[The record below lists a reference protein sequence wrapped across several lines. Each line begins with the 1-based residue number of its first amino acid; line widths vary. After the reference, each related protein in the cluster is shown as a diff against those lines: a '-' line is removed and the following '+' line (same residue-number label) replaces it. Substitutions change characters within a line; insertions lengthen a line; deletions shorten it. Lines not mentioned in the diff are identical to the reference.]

1 MMSRWNRFLLV
12 LLWFVTVVGGGYHGV
27 QTYDVGTPDP
37 ISKKYLYLPV
47 DAEKHPP
54 HKIGSLMDIYRHQII
69 NIVSGVEGKNWNLLT
84 KDDFAIIKKGYLF
97 AMLLTLERD
106 DARSPLA
113 EFKRRDFPAYQQI
126 AWRIGSIRRS
136 VHRLTDIWMRHRRT
150 RELKWRGKLD
160 HIDRRSLYAQPG
172 EQINLE
178 STLLTAFRKTKV
190 FPDTPYEKACNARR
204 VWLLKWIFIMSFMM
218 FLFRLLLQVS
228 DRRLYLRLNW
238 PELVLAT
245 IPGYSLYN
253 ICIGKNDPRERYLQ
267 RVSERKHHE
276 RMNQRQ
282 LDWFIE
288 EIQARR
294 RERRREIGH
303 IIMQFQVA
311 VSGLTL
317 AAAPVAAKAP
327 SAPGKT
333 PKPAP
338 IPAKPLGSQRKAPTK
353 KSSQKKKGGKK
364 RKAEHADG
372 RKRIAVDGVLR
383 KPDIKDQPAKVQQCP
398 AAKDPSVQE
407 HTLPSDQT
415 RCDTSQRKAAHI
427 KRKQKKL
434 VTQLSGFS
442 MLTFNPERPDP
453 DDPTKKVGASTGVFV
468 RSDFKGF
475 PNAGDIGF
483 QLTLA
488 FSPGILI
495 GGAGITANL
504 HKGDGLFVATSVL
517 LRGKLFLPTQQEA
530 GLTGMWDIQP
540 QLVVVKSFAK
550 QQKFLFLLNI
560 WLTGDAPSQDV
571 SGSTTDGMF
580 KAAYLHLSRFTLW
593 KHFVIGIDSEGSFN
607 TRGDPTN
614 YWQAGLSLGY
624 AYKWVTFVAVLNA
637 YTDTRGWWGVRP
649 VFYVQFR
656 P

>member
-1 MMSRWNRFLLV
+1 MMSFLNRIFLVV
-12 LLWFVTVVGGGYHGV
+12 LWGVTVLGGALYGHII
-27 QTYDVGTPDP
+27 YDVGTPDP
-37 ISKKYLYLPV
+37 VSESYLYLPI
-47 DAEKHPP
+47 DAKKHPP
-54 HKIGSLMDIYRHQII
+54 EKLAVWLDDCRHQVVT
-69 NIVSGVEGKNWNLLT
+69 IVSGVEGKHWDLITN
-84 KDDFAIIKKGYLF
+84 DGFAVIKKCYLA
-97 AMLLTLERD
+97 AMYITLERGD
-106 DARSPLA
+106 SRSPVYK
-113 EFKRRDFPAYQQI
+113 FKQRNLQAYQGL
-126 AWRIGSIRRS
+126 AWRIGAVRRS
-136 VHRLTDIWMRHRRT
+136 VHRLTDIWIRYRRT

-172 EQINLE
+172 DKINLE
-178 STLLTAFRKTKV
+178 STLMGMFKKTKIL
-190 FPDTPYEKACNARR
+190 PDTPYQKACAARSWW
-204 VWLLKWIFIMSFMM
+204 VMKWLLIMSFMM
-218 FLFRLLLQVS
+218 FLFRLLLQIS

-238 PELVLAT
+238 PELIFAT
-245 IPGYSLYN
+245 VPGYSLYN
-253 ICIGKNDPRERYLQ
+253 ICIAENDPRERYLQ
-267 RVSERKHHE
+267 RVSERKHYN
-276 RMNQRQ
+276 RMSNYE
-282 LDWFIE
+282 LNALIE
-288 EIQARR
+288 EIQAKR

-303 IIMQFQVA
+303 IVMQFQVA
-311 VSGLTL
+311 ISGLTF
-317 AAAPVAAKAP
+317 AAAPAAAKVP
-327 SAPGKT
+327 SAPGKA

-338 IPAKPLGSQRKAPTK
+338 IPAKPFGSKRKAPTK
-353 KSSQKKKGGKK
+353 KSSQKKKGGNK
-364 RKAEHADG
+364 RKVEHGDG
-372 RKRIAVDGVLR
+372 RKRIAVDGIQS
-383 KPDIKDQPAKVQQCP
+383 KPDINDQPAKVQLCP
-398 AAKDPSVQE
+398 AAKDPRIQE
-407 HTLPSDQT
+407 HALASDQT
-415 RCDTSQRKAAHI
+415 TCDTSH
-427 KRKQKKL
+427 KQSVHKHKPKKL
-434 VTQLSGFS
+434 KTQLSGFS

-453 DDPTKKVGASTGVFV
+453 DDPTKKVDSSTGVFV

-504 HKGDGLFVATSVL
+504 HKGDGLFVATSLL

-530 GLTGMWDIQP
+530 GLTGTWDIQP

-560 WLTGDAPSQDV
+560 WLTGDAPSKDA
-571 SGSTTDGMF
+571 SGSITDGMF